1 MTGAGTSDPADPP
14 PAVPAAV
21 AGPGHGAPARRRTV
35 TVDVGGVMV
44 GSDHPVVVQSMTNT
58 DTADPDA
65 TAIQV
70 ARLAHAGS
78 ELVRVTVN
86 NDQAAAAVPEMLR
99 KLRDLGVGVPV
110 IGDFHYNGHQLL
122 VEYPEMARGLAKY
135 RINPGNVGAKRH
147 DENFQT
153 IVRVAIENHVPV
165 RIGVNWGSLDQ
176 ALLTDLMDH
185 NAKLDEPRESRDVMI
200 EAMIESAMRS
210 AELAEATGLGH
221 DMIILSAKVSNVRD
235 VVDVYRILATRSD
248 YPLHVGLTEAGLG
261 MKGVVASTAALAVL
275 LEEGIGDTI
284 RVSLTPAPG
293 GEREE
298 EVRVAQQV
306 LQSMGLRSF
315 LPQVSACPGCGRTT
329 STFFQE
335 MAERIQTY
343 LRDRMPEW
351 QARYPGVEEMTVAVM
366 GCVVNGPGESKHAN
380 IGISLP
386 GTFEEPVAPVFVDG
400 KLDRTLR
407 GDGLVDEFIGC
418 SRRTSSAPTR
428 HETPSRQ
435 PRGRPRAC
443 HRGSKAEPRD
453 AIGPRI
459 RSTLELPRCILPRA
473 EDGRLGAWVTPT
485 FFFGGD
491 RRIGEEDER
500 HESRFRRRSPP
511 AQCRE
516 AGLPRAAHPDGGGGD
531 CRRVSARR
539 Q

>member
-1 MTGAGTSDPADPP
+1 MRSD
-14 PAVPAAV
+14 
-21 AGPGHGAPARRRTV
+21 RRATA
-35 TVDVGGVMV
+35 TVDVGGVKV
-44 GSDHPVVVQSMTNT
+44 GGSHPLVVQSMTNT

-86 NDQAAAAVPEMLR
+86 NDGAAAAVPDMLR
-99 KLRDLGVGVPV
+99 KLLDLGVGVPV

-153 IVRVAIENHVPV
+153 IVRVAIANDKPV

-176 ALLTDLMDH
+176 ALLTDMMDV
-185 NAKLDEPRESRDVMI
+185 NAKLAEPRDSRDVMI
-200 EAMIESAMRS
+200 DAMVESAMRS

-221 DMIILSAKVSNVRD
+221 DRIILSAKVSRVRD
-235 VVDVYRILATRSD
+235 VVDVYRILARRSD

-261 MKGVVASTAALAVL
+261 MKGIVASTAGLSIL

-329 STFFQE
+329 STYFQE
-335 MAERIQTY
+335 MAERIQSH

-351 QARYPGVEEMTVAVM
+351 KEHYPGVEDLTVAVM
-366 GCVVNGPGESKHAN
+366 GCVVNGPGESKHAD

-400 KLDRTLR
+400 RLDRTLR
-407 GDGLVDEFIGC
+407 GDRIVDEFIDILEGYVQH
-418 SRRTSSAPTR
+418 RYTSAAAP
-428 HETPSRQ
+428 
-435 PRGRPRAC
+435 A
-443 HRGSKAEPRD
+443 
-453 AIGPRI
+453 
-459 RSTLELPRCILPRA
+459 
-473 EDGRLGAWVTPT
+473 
-485 FFFGGD
+485 
-491 RRIGEEDER
+491 
-500 HESRFRRRSPP
+500 
-511 AQCRE
+511 
-516 AGLPRAAHPDGGGGD
+516 
-531 CRRVSARR
+531 
-539 Q
+539 